1 MKMNQPIVFYD
12 GVCGL
17 CDHSVQFII
26 KRDTR
31 HKFRYATLQSDFAK
45 QTLGSSISFDSFVL
59 FENGKAFYRST
70 AALKM
75 FQQLGGI
82 WILLY
87 AFIIV
92 PPFIRNG
99 VYDFVARNRYKWFG
113 KLDSCKIPTPEQ
125 RELFLD

>member
-1 MKMNQPIVFYD
+1 MNQPIVFYD

-26 KRDTR
+26 KHDSQRI
-31 HKFRYATLQSDFAK
+31 FRFATLQSDFAK
-45 QTLGSSISFDSFVL
+45 HTLGSSISFDSFVL
-59 FENGKAFYRST
+59 FENGNAFYRST

-75 FQQLGGI
+75 FQLLGGV
-82 WILLY
+82 WLLFY
-87 AFIIV
+87 VLIIV

-99 VYDFVARNRYKWFG
+99 IYDFVARNRYKWFG

-125 RELFLD
+125 RGLFLD

>member
-1 MKMNQPIVFYD
+1 MTEHPIIFYD

-26 KRDTR
+26 KHDKKRV
-31 HKFRYATLQSDFAK
+31 FRFATLQSDFAHK
-45 QTLGSSISFDSFVL
+45 VLGESITFDSFV
-59 FENGKAFYRST
+59 FYENGKAAYRST

-75 FQQLGGI
+75 FRKLGSA
-82 WILLY
+82 WSLLY
-87 AFIIV
+87 AFMIV

-113 KLDSCKIPTPEQ
+113 QFDSCKIPTPEQ
-125 RELFLD
+125 RALFLD